1 MMKNDNIK
9 LGQVAEFRN
18 GVNYD
23 ESNFGKGIR
32 IINVANFKDYS
43 TPKYE
48 ELGEINPNDLIKKD
62 DLLQKGDIVFVRSN
76 GNKNLIGR
84 TLYIDEVEENLT
96 YSAFCIR
103 ARFTSKECN
112 SRFYSYL
119 FKTDF
124 IRKTLSSQGNG
135 TNISNLNQKIL
146 NNLEIPLLSM
156 DKQNKI
162 VSILS
167 KYDELIENNLKRI
180 KLLEE
185 SAELI
190 FKEWFVNLRFPGYEK
205 CNIVDGIP
213 KGWSPKMVKEFGE
226 VITGKTPSTKRS
238 EYYDGNI
245 PFIKTPDMS
254 DVYIIKT
261 NQSLTEEGA
270 KSQISKYVPKNTIL
284 VSCIGTVGVV
294 SLTSELSQF
303 NQQIN
308 GLIPNKDN
316 YLYYMYFKFKSL
328 KEHLEA
334 LGSSGATMLNVNKGK
349 FESIEVLEPSKE
361 VLDNFMNICKPIFDN
376 ILNLQYQNEKLKEAR
391 DILIP
396 RLMSGEIEV

>member
-1 MMKNDNIK
+1 MMNNNSIK
-9 LGQVAEFRN
+9 LGEVAQFRN

-23 ESNFGKGIR
+23 ESNFGKGIK

-48 ELGEINPNDLIKKD
+48 ELGEINPNDIIKED
-62 DLLQKGDIVFVRSN
+62 DLLQKGDIIFVRSN

-84 TLYIDEVEENLT
+84 TLYIDEIEENLT

-103 ARFTSKECN
+103 ARFTSNECN
-112 SRFYSYL
+112 PKFYSYL

-146 NNLEIPLLSM
+146 NNLAVPLLSM
-156 DKQNKI
+156 DKQNQI
-162 VSILS
+162 VAILS
-167 KYDELIENNLKRI
+167 KYDELIENNIKRI

-185 SAELI
+185 SVGLI
-190 FKEWFVNLRFPGYEK
+190 YKEWFVNLRFPGYEK

-213 KGWSPKMVKEFGE
+213 EGWNIKLVKEFGE

-238 EYYDGNI
+238 EYYDGDI

-261 NQSLTEEGA
+261 SQSLTEEGA
-270 KSQISKYVPKNTIL
+270 KSQVNKYVPKNTIL

-308 GLIPNKDN
+308 GLVPNEDN

-349 FESIEVLEPSKE
+349 FENIEVLEPPKE
-361 VLDNFMNICKPIFDN
+361 VLDNFMNICKPVFDN
-376 ILNLQYQNEKLKEAR
+376 ILNLQYQNERLKEAR

-396 RLMSGEIEV
+396 RLISGEIEV